1 VNKKYAIFAFK
12 GETMCFVHALL
23 NALDMKKQGYAVKLI
38 IEGTAT
44 RLIKE
49 LSDPKKPFANLYEK
63 AKQEGL
69 IEGVCKACS
78 AKTGSLESAK
88 AQGFSLL
95 DDMSGHPGFPQYLK
109 EGYKI
114 ITL

>member
-1 VNKKYAIFAFK
+1 
-12 GETMCFVHALL
+12 MCFVHALL
-23 NALDMKKQGYAVKLI
+23 NALDMKKQGYDVKLI

-44 RLIKE
+44 RLAKE

-63 AKQEGL
+63 TKREGL

-78 AKTGSLESAK
+78 EKTGSLESAK
-88 AQGFSLL
+88 EQGFSLL
-95 DDMSGHPGFPQYLK
+95 DGMSGHPGFSYYLK
-109 EGYKI
+109 EGYEI

>member
-23 NALDMKKQGYAVKLI
+23 NALDMKKQGHDVKLI
-38 IEGTAT
+38 VEGTAT

-63 AKQEGL
+63 TKREGL
-69 IEGVCKACS
+69 IEGVCKACA
-78 AKTGSLESAK
+78 AKTGSLESARE
-88 AQGFSLL
+88 QGFSLL
-95 DDMSGHPGFPQYLK
+95 DGMSGHPGFSYYLK
-109 EGYKI
+109 EGYEI